1 MTIIRKIFTFG
12 AGFVALGVL
21 NSESGG
27 ILSYLFPIWV
37 ISALIVLVI
46 DGWEKW
52 LEQVFQSFFILIII
66 VIIVFAAFGSV
77 SSAFDWL
84 LSLMQK

>member
-1 MTIIRKIFTFG
+1 MTVIRKIFTFG
-12 AGFVALGVL
+12 AGFAALGVL
-21 NSESGG
+21 NSESAG
-27 ILSYLFPIWV
+27 ILSYLFPIWA
-37 ISALIVLVI
+37 ISALIVFAI

-52 LEQVFQSFFILIII
+52 LEQVFQSVFVLIII

-84 LSLMQK
+84 LSLVQK